1 MATTSTQVDYDV
13 VIAGA
18 GPCGLTLANH
28 LGTLGVRTLVLERL
42 PALIDYPRGVGV
54 DDEALRSFQAV
65 GLVDAV
71 RRHTVP
77 NQIMRFID
85 RRGRVLAAISPT
97 GQPFGWPRRSGFI
110 QPLVDRELAKGL
122 ERFRQVSLQLSRSV
136 AAFAEFD
143 GGIRVQVQPVDAAGE
158 PAGPMQSVTARY
170 LVGCDGGRSPVRT
183 ALGLPFDGKS
193 ESTKWLV
200 IDIADEPVGTPNVHF
215 VLDDEFPHVVLALP
229 HGVLRYEFLV
239 PEGSDEKA
247 FESDDN
253 VHKLL
258 ARVLPPHVRPNV
270 IRRRVYM
277 HHARIAPTFRQGRA
291 LLAGDAAHLMPVW
304 QGQGFNTG
312 IRDASNLAWKL
323 ALVVKG
329 VAGDALLDTYTQER
343 HAHASAMIDL
353 SVLVGRIFVPR
364 NPLLRVARN
373 VLGPLLSKV
382 PRLRQY
388 IAEMRFKPM
397 PFFSAGAVVHRDA
410 PDARGSVGKVFMQ
423 PRVAD
428 ADGKAQRL
436 DDAIGLRFALLSWS
450 ARVDAWID
458 ADARRILDGL
468 GALPVVVRPDCQA
481 LDLDPPQGGVVLG
494 DVDGAFK
501 RWFDEAPG
509 GVVILR
515 PDRIVAAV
523 CKPWELSDTLR
534 TLAAQMTL
542 DAAPCH
548 VVQVP
553 PPVELVT
560 ACARTPVAH
569 GPLLNSAAVAS
580 IGADFAPAVRE
591 LA

>member
-1 MATTSTQVDYDV
+1 MSTTDWDV

-18 GPCGLTLANH
+18 GPTGLTLANH
-28 LGTLGVRTLVLERL
+28 LGTLGVRTLVIEKL

-77 NQIMRFID
+77 NQIMRFVD
-85 RRGRVLAAISPT
+85 RKGRVLAAIAPT
-97 GQPFGWPRRSGFI
+97 AQPFGWPRRSGFI
-110 QPLVDRELAKGL
+110 QPLVDRELAEGL
-122 ERFRQVSLQLSRSV
+122 KRFAHVSLQLQRSV
-136 AAFAEFD
+136 GVFNEID
-143 GGIRVQVQPVDAAGE
+143 GAIRIDVQPVDAAGE
-158 PAGPMQSVTARY
+158 PTGAALNVTAKY

-200 IDIADEPVGTPNVHF
+200 IDIADEPIGTPNVHF

-229 HGVLRYEFLV
+229 HGVLRYEFMV
-239 PEGSDEKA
+239 PEGTDEAA
-247 FESDDN
+247 FESDAN
-253 VHKLL
+253 VQRLL
-258 ARVLPPHVRPNV
+258 ARVLPAHVKPNV

-277 HHARIAPTFRQGRA
+277 HHARIAPTFRKGRA

-323 ALVVKG
+323 ALIVKG
-329 VAGDALLDTYTQER
+329 QAGDALLDTYTQER
-343 HAHASAMIDL
+343 HAHAGAMIDL
-353 SVLVGRIFVPR
+353 SVLVGKIFVPS
-364 NPLLRVARN
+364 NPLLRMLRN
-373 VLGPLLSKV
+373 VVGPWLSKL
-382 PRLRQY
+382 PSLRQY

-397 PFFSAGAVVHRDA
+397 PFFSEGVVVHRGA
-410 PDARGSVGKVFMQ
+410 PDAKAAVGKVFMQ

-428 ADGKAQRL
+428 ASGKPQKL
-436 DDAIGLRFALLSWS
+436 DDTIGLRFALLSWS

-458 ADARRILDGL
+458 TDSRRILERL
-468 GALPVVVRPDCQA
+468 NALPVVVRPDCQA
-481 LDLDPPQGGVVLG
+481 LDRERPRGGVVLA

-523 CKPWELSDTLR
+523 CKPWELNETLR
-534 TLAAQMTL
+534 ALADRMHLERAIEAPTQQPNV
-542 DAAPCH
+542 AALR
-548 VVQVP
+548 
-553 PPVELVT
+553 E
-560 ACARTPVAH
+560 
-569 GPLLNSAAVAS
+569 AA
-580 IGADFAPAVRE
+580 
-591 LA
+591 

>member
-1 MATTSTQVDYDV
+1 MMTTATDYDI

-18 GPCGLTLANH
+18 GPSGLTLANH
-28 LGTLGVRTLVLERL
+28 LGTLGVRTLVIEKL
-42 PALIDYPRGVGV
+42 PTLIDYPRGVGV

-77 NQIMRFID
+77 NQIMRFVD
-85 RRGRVLAAISPT
+85 GKGRLLAAIAPT
-97 GQPFGWPRRSGFI
+97 AQPFGWPRRSGFI
-110 QPLVDRELAKGL
+110 QPLVDRELAEGL
-122 ERFRQVSLQLSRSV
+122 KRFPHVSLQFQRSM
-136 AAFAEFD
+136 AGFTEFD
-143 GGIRVQVQPVDAAGE
+143 GGVRVGVQPVDASGE
-158 PAGPMQSVTARY
+158 PAGPAQAVTAKY

-229 HGVLRYEFLV
+229 HGVLRYEFMV
-239 PEGSDEKA
+239 PAGTDEAA
-247 FESDDN
+247 FESDEN
-253 VHKLL
+253 VQRLL
-258 ARVLPPHVRPNV
+258 ARVLPAHVKPNV

-329 VAGDALLDTYTQER
+329 RAGDALLDTYTQER
-343 HAHASAMIDL
+343 HAHAGAMIEL
-353 SVLVGRIFVPR
+353 SVLVGKIFVPS
-364 NPLLRVARN
+364 NPLLRVLRN
-373 VLGPLLSKV
+373 VVGPWLSKL
-382 PRLRQY
+382 PSLRQY

-397 PFFSAGAVVHRDA
+397 PFFADGAVVHRGT
-410 PDARGSVGKVFMQ
+410 PDAKGAVGKVFMQ

-428 ADGKAQRL
+428 ASGRAQRF

-450 ARVDAWID
+450 ARADAWID
-458 ADARRILDGL
+458 VESRRILERLD
-468 GALPVVVRPDCQA
+468 ALPVVVRPDCQA
-481 LDLDPPQGGVVLG
+481 LDREPPQGGIVLA

-501 RWFDEAPG
+501 RWFDEADG
-509 GVVILR
+509 GVVVLR

-523 CKPWELSDTLR
+523 CKPWELNDTLR
-534 TLAAQMTL
+534 TLADRMQLERAV
-542 DAAPCH
+542 AAPAE
-548 VVQVP
+548 P
-553 PPVELVT
+553 E
-560 ACARTPVAH
+560 
-569 GPLLNSAAVAS
+569 AAATL
-580 IGADFAPAVRE
+580 RE
-591 LA
+591 AA